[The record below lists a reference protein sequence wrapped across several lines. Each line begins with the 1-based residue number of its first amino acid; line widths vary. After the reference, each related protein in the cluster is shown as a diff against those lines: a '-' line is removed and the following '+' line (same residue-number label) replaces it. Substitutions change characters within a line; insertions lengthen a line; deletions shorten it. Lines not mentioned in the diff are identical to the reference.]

1 MQAILAEGTVREWME
16 VFEAAGVPASP
27 INNLV
32 EALQEPQ
39 VQALDMIVDVPERAG
54 MQAVALPISFDGRRP
69 AVRAPA
75 PGLGGDNALLD
86 LDDPWVG
93 A

>member
-1 MQAILAEGTVREWME
+1 MQAVLGEGTVREWME

-39 VQALDMIVDVPERAG
+39 VC
-54 MQAVALPISFDGRRP
+54 RRST
-69 AVRAPA
+69 
-75 PGLGGDNALLD
+75 
-86 LDDPWVG
+86 
-93 A
+93 

>member
-1 MQAILAEGTVREWME
+1 
-16 VFEAAGVPASP
+16 
-27 INNLV
+27 
-32 EALQEPQ
+32 
-39 VQALDMIVDVPERAG
+39 MIVDVPEREG

-75 PGLGGDNALLD
+75 PGLGASNALLD
-86 LDDPWVG
+86 LDDPWAG